1 MSELDSDGRPNSDIK
16 NAAVAALRQ
25 ILTERDAPAA
35 ARASA
40 ARTLLEAVGIVGA
53 KADKQSRIGSDTT
66 TPAAVLSDAELSAAI
81 DRLASAKSR

>member
-1 MSELDSDGRPNSDIK
+1 MSELESDGRPNSDIK
-16 NAAVAALRQ
+16 EAAVAALRQ

-53 KADKQSRIGSDTT
+53 KADKQSRIGGDAT
-66 TPAAVLSDAELSAAI
+66 TPAAGLSDAELSAAI
-81 DRLASAKSR
+81 ARLASAKSL